1 MQRIEEIDI
10 LKGIAIFLMV
20 MGHALSFV
28 FKLSELDTY
37 PSDALFV
44 RNVIYSFHMPLFFF
58 LSGYVINLKGK
69 EYNFYNNYIIIQKR
83 FISIALPALSYIIVY
98 SVLNGKLMY
107 EWFLPALFLN
117 IVFFCL
123 IKTFFHYLNV
133 GGGKIEIVATLAIY
147 VAVYVLIPDSFVS
160 LKWDFKFFIYFYMG
174 SLFFN
179 IKFLDTLKAM
189 KNRCLTELFYTIS
202 VIIYILSFYFGFM
215 KGVRFQLGLLTSIT
229 GIFICFYLSQYQ
241 NYIPSKLRSFI
252 IWMGK
257 NTILIYILHFLIIP
271 SWSSAGDYFVWLAK
285 GNTIKLSI
293 MIQLL
298 YGILIT
304 LYTILLTGFVGWIL
318 SKSKIANLLLFGR
331 KN

>member
-1 MQRIEEIDI
+1 
-10 LKGIAIFLMV
+10 
-20 MGHALSFV
+20 
-28 FKLSELDTY
+28 
-37 PSDALFV
+37 
-44 RNVIYSFHMPLFFF
+44 
-58 LSGYVINLKGK
+58 
-69 EYNFYNNYIIIQKR
+69 
-83 FISIALPALSYIIVY
+83 
-98 SVLNGKLMY
+98 
-107 EWFLPALFLN
+107 
-117 IVFFCL
+117 
-123 IKTFFHYLNV
+123 
-133 GGGKIEIVATLAIY
+133 
-147 VAVYVLIPDSFVS
+147 
-160 LKWDFKFFIYFYMG
+160 MG

-298 YGILIT
+298 YGIFIT